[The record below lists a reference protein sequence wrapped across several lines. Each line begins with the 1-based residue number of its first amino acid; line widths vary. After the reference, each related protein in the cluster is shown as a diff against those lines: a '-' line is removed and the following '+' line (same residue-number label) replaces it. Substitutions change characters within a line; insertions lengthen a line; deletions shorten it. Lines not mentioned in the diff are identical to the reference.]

1 MKLPDKD
8 RIIEIIKGEGYSSTY
23 LSSNHSFHDTDIVR
37 AADKILE
44 CIKVAQF
51 DENPE
56 QVDPN
61 LVKIAELEAKI
72 KVYETVIDGA
82 GIKLAI
88 RDKKSEIGFK
98 MEDKNERRKF

>member
-1 MKLPDKD
+1 MRLPDKD
-8 RIIEIIKGEGYSSTY
+8 RIVEIIKGEGYTAGSFSPTY
-23 LSSNHSFHDTDIVR
+23 SLNDTDIER

-44 CIKVAQF
+44 CMKVAQF
-51 DENPE
+51 DEEPQ

-88 RDKKSEIGFK
+88 RDKKAK
-98 MEDKNERRKF
+98 